1 MDRWTD
7 KQTIE
12 CTLQMEQVQFKR
24 LKDLWMDEHMD
35 AFGWLDLSKILILNP
50 LYTIRKQPAIGK
62 NKKVHVKRTLVTQDK
77 NCEM

>member
-1 MDRWTD
+1 
-7 KQTIE
+7 
-12 CTLQMEQVQFKR
+12 
-24 LKDLWMDEHMD
+24 MDEHMD
-35 AFGWLDLSKILILNP
+35 VFGWLDLSKILILNP